1 MVRESKTSSTST
13 LAERAK
19 SSTTCWRNSTPCN
32 QNSQGYKVPM
42 PTTNITWITD
52 AVMEA
57 AMATTITAEVAN
69 VTNST
74 SAVAADMTVR
84 YCQKK
89 IAKPK

>member
-1 MVRESKTSSTST
+1 
-13 LAERAK
+13 
-19 SSTTCWRNSTPCN
+19 
-32 QNSQGYKVPM
+32 M

-69 VTNST
+69 VTNPT